1 MKNSFINVLLFY
13 LQINESIDLLI
24 YLNKPIQI
32 LQLQQLQQLYRPI
45 SNEKQND
52 EWKRNV

>member
-45 SNEKQND
+45 SNEK
-52 EWKRNV
+52 

>member
-1 MKNSFINVLLFY
+1 MKNSFIKVLLFY